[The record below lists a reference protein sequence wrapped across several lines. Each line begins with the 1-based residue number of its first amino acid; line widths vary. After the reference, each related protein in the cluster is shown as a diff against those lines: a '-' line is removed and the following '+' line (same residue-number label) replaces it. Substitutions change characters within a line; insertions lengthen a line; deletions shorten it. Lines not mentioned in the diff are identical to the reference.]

1 EPVAAMGEVAR
12 GVGALYVAVV
22 EPVSLA
28 LLQPPGAYGAHI
40 AVGDGQPLGN
50 ALSFGGPSVGFFAI
64 RQELLRRMPGRI
76 VGQTVDAEGRRAF
89 VLTLQTREQHI
100 RRERA
105 TSNICTN
112 EALNALA
119 AAVYLAL
126 LGPRGLR
133 EVAQL
138 SLQKAHYL
146 YERLRAV
153 RGIQVPWEAPFFQE
167 FVVRLPADP
176 EEINRRLLD
185 AGIIGGLPLGRY
197 YPELADSM
205 LLCVTEARTRE
216 EMDRLVDVLE
226 QLVGGK
232 RT

>member
-1 EPVAAMGEVAR
+1 AHTRRNRVLIPLTVHPEYRQVTQTYLRHQDIETVWIPYAGGQVDLDALRREADEGTAAVVVQQPNFFGCLEPVAAIGEVAR

-146 YERLRAV
+146 
-153 RGIQVPWEAPFFQE
+153 
-167 FVVRLPADP
+167 
-176 EEINRRLLD
+176 
-185 AGIIGGLPLGRY
+185 
-197 YPELADSM
+197 
-205 LLCVTEARTRE
+205 
-216 EMDRLVDVLE
+216 
-226 QLVGGK
+226 
-232 RT
+232 